1 MDLPKLLHE
10 VISAFIFELKLL
22 HMTPFHATMT
32 QSHHN
37 KRAPILQEK
46 IQNRPELTFPP
57 RGWYII
63 LVSITERICF
73 MKEKIP
79 STLFKSILIFGVSAA
94 VLIATILLIRPHT
107 KTLDYYNGLM
117 STDFERVDIRNFIE
131 GDDDS
136 ENTVNDALE
145 IVSTEPEDGYFH
157 VKLKGNRPGTQ
168 NVLITA
174 HHEDKDGGRES
185 AGLFITVTESGNLYT
200 GEYTFNGDEFLYLA
214 FGMIY
219 LFIAIM
225 LLYWRRK
232 TRKAMHFS
240 YKSIL
245 DLGIAFYFL
254 VQALVLIPFTLFGFQ
269 HPDNPGRI
277 YVLVNGY
284 TLTVIAI
291 LSVVPL
297 LIFALMM
304 TISNIGLLLKEGKSW
319 KNILGILL
327 SGAFLLGITGLAILT
342 YFTLSSNLSFDP
354 KDSAVVII
362 RGIIASLIVYFE
374 SNLFSTL
381 LHCQLAGRH
390 KPKYDKDFII
400 ILGCGIKEDGT
411 LYPLLKGRADRAI
424 EFAQDQVEATGRK
437 PYFIPSGGQG
447 PDECMPEGEAIKNY
461 LVFRG
466 IPEELILPETKSV
479 NTLQNMQFSKQ
490 IIDAKNPDGN
500 ILFSTTN
507 YHVFRSGILAED
519 VGLNADGMGARTK
532 WYFWPN
538 ALIREFIG
546 MLARHWKLHL
556 VVVTTLVLQAVLF
569 GNFQWFID
577 FFL

>member
-1 MDLPKLLHE
+1 
-10 VISAFIFELKLL
+10 
-22 HMTPFHATMT
+22 
-32 QSHHN
+32 
-37 KRAPILQEK
+37 
-46 IQNRPELTFPP
+46 
-57 RGWYII
+57 
-63 LVSITERICF
+63 

-79 STLFKSILIFGVSAA
+79 STLKKSLLIAGVSAA
-94 VLIATILLIRPHT
+94 ILIVTILLIRPCT
-107 KTLDYYNGLM
+107 KTLDYYNGLL
-117 STDFERVDIRNFIE
+117 STEFDRIDIRNFDQH
-131 GDDDS
+131 GNS
-136 ENTVNDALE
+136 AGGTLNDALE
-145 IVSTEPEDGYFH
+145 IVSSEPEDGFFH
-157 VKLKGNRPGTQ
+157 IRLRGKRPGTY
-168 NVLITA
+168 NTLITTYRSRN
-174 HHEDKDGGRES
+174 ENSKES
-185 AGLFITVTESGNLYT
+185 VGLPVTVTKSGNLYT
-200 GEYTFNGDEFLYLA
+200 GEYTFSKDEFLYLA

-219 LFIAIM
+219 LFIAVV
-225 LLYWRRK
+225 LLYWHRK
-232 TRKAMHFS
+232 TRKAVHFS

-245 DLGIAFYFL
+245 DLGIALYFL
-254 VQALVLIPFTLFGFQ
+254 LQALVLIPFTLYGFQ
-269 HPDNPGRI
+269 HPDNPGRT

-291 LSVVPL
+291 LSAIPL

-327 SGAFLLGITGLAILT
+327 SGVFLLGIIGLTILT
-342 YFTLSSNLSFDP
+342 YFTLSVNLTFDP

-374 SNLFSTL
+374 CNLFSTL

-437 PYFIPSGGQG
+437 PFFVPSGGQG

-461 LVFRG
+461 LLFRG
-466 IPEELILPETKSV
+466 IPEELILPETESV
-479 NTLQNMQFSKQ
+479 NTLQNMKFSKR

-500 ILFSTTN
+500 VLFSTTN
-507 YHVFRSGILAED
+507 YHVFRSGILAGD
-519 VGLNADGMGARTK
+519 VGMNADGMGARTK

-546 MLARHWKLHL
+546 MLVRHWKLHL
-556 VVVTTLVLQAVLF
+556 VVITTLVLQAVLF

-577 FFL
+577 LFL